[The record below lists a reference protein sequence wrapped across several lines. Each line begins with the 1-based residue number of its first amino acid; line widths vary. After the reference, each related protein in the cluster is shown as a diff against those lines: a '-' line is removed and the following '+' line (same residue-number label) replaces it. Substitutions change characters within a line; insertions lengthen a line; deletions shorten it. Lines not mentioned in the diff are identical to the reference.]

1 MFLKQYKI
9 SLTESVVMVDV
20 TILTCK
26 AYFEPQPGNR
36 YVENIFT
43 EYHLLRTALEARGLS
58 VERTYWDNPNYDWS
72 RTKAVVFRTIW
83 DYFERFEEF
92 WPWVQ
97 ALNQK
102 TQLINPFS
110 LLRWNIDKHYLKDL
124 AERGIKIVPTHFVDH
139 GEHQSLKAICN
150 QKGWCD
156 IVIKPA
162 VSGAAFHTYKILEK
176 NREEYEPLF
185 QQLVGER
192 DMLVQPYQPTITE
205 LGEASLMVFNGSYTH
220 AILKKAK
227 PGDYR
232 VQDDFGGTVHPYE
245 PSARE
250 IAFAEKVFSVCDPMP
265 AYGRAD
271 IMWDATGEIYLSEL
285 EIVEPELWVRNHPAA
300 AEDFAEGI
308 LAMLTG

>member
-1 MFLKQYKI
+1 MTDITL
-9 SLTESVVMVDV
+9 
-20 TILTCK
+20 LTCHP
-26 AYFEPQPGNR
+26 YFQPKELTP
-36 YVENIFT
+36 YTQNILQ
-43 EYHLLRTALEARGLS
+43 EAQLLIEALERRGLK
-58 VERTYWDNPNYDWS
+58 VDRTYWDDPNYDWTQT
-72 RTKAVVFRTIW
+72 RAVVFRTVW
-83 DYFERFEEF
+83 DYFERFDEF

-97 ALNQK
+97 EVNQK

-110 LLRWNIDKHYLKDL
+110 LLEWNIDKHYLKDL
-124 AERGIKIVPTHFVDH
+124 ADRGIQTVPTHFVDR
-139 GEHQSLKAICN
+139 GQNQNLKAVCELYDW
-150 QKGWCD
+150 KD
-156 IVIKPA
+156 VVIKPA
-162 VSGAAFHTYKILEK
+162 VSGAAFHTHKVLAKE
-176 NREEYEPLF
+176 REEYEALF

-205 LGEASLMVFNGSYTH
+205 LGEASLMVFNGNYTH

-232 VQDDFGGTVHPYE
+232 VQDDFGGTVHLYE
-245 PSARE
+245 PSAEE

-271 IMWDATGEIYLSEL
+271 IMWDSEGRIYLSEL

-308 LAMLTG
+308 LAMLHG

>member
-1 MFLKQYKI
+1 MTDITL
-9 SLTESVVMVDV
+9 
-20 TILTCK
+20 LTCQP
-26 AYFEPQPGNR
+26 YFQPKELTP
-36 YVENIFT
+36 YTQNI
-43 EYHLLRTALEARGLS
+43 LDEARLLMEALKRRGLK
-58 VERTYWDNPNYDWS
+58 VDRTYWDDPNYDWTQT
-72 RTKAVVFRTIW
+72 RAVVFRTVW
-83 DYFERFEEF
+83 DYFERFDEF

-97 ALNQK
+97 KVNKK

-110 LLRWNIDKHYLKDL
+110 LLEWNIDKHYLRDL
-124 AERGIKIVPTHFVDH
+124 ANRGIQIVPTHFVDR
-139 GEHQSLKAICN
+139 GEHQSLKTICN
-150 QKGWCD
+150 QKDWKD

-176 NREEYEPLF
+176 DRNEYEPLF

-205 LGEASLMVFNGSYTH
+205 LGEASLMVFNGKYTH

-232 VQDDFGGTVHPYE
+232 VQDDFGGSVHPYQ
-245 PSARE
+245 PSKDE
-250 IAFAEKVFSVCDPMP
+250 IAFAEQVFSVCDPMP

-271 IMWDATGEIYLSEL
+271 IMWNSEGRLYLSEL

-308 LAMLTG
+308 VAMLDG